1 MKRLNIFDE
10 LREIAQRLKP
20 FEGEMA
26 LQYLVSFSRKGAQ
39 HLKSHAAL
47 QYMLDH
53 PNAGYDELLNA
64 ISPGMDRY
72 DFNKF
77 LTRLRDKI
85 FDSLTLRQNILRK
98 GNYSE
103 WYQARQLVT
112 KNWILIT
119 NLLGRGNQRS
129 ANLLLID
136 QIQKCEIYELYD
148 LLVSL
153 LRIKLEWDGLAHGQ
167 KAFSG
172 LSKKIKDAEIKR
184 DAVYLALEWNTRFYM
199 AADRKASQNEQV
211 GLLTEALS
219 ELQRLYNA
227 TESSTVGQYVHLF
240 EMEYYQALG
249 DYDSAGKSAKKMVEV
264 INSSPALRSDI
275 KLSSAYANL
284 AYNCLLM
291 HEFDACQENI
301 ELSLRGAGVGSYNY
315 VAIKS
320 LQAQAY
326 YFQGNLNAAWEE
338 SDTLLQ
344 SDLIRV
350 APFERSK
357 MVYLQACI
365 LFNRGQF
372 SKAYEYCNSE
382 YALMDTDPEGWNVGV
397 RILSIMCLME
407 MQLLDLADLSID
419 SLRKHLS
426 KNAEEHEF
434 TTRDKAILKI
444 LRNLERT
451 SFDFA
456 KTYFN
461 HQYLFYELESDL
473 SDFAWKIRSHEYVVF
488 HHWFLDKIAQ
498 RPYQFKLPQYTQPEP
513 VHINVK
519 HEL

>member
-10 LREIAQRLKP
+10 LREITQRLKP
-20 FEGEMA
+20 FEGELA

-39 HLKSHAAL
+39 HLKSHEAL

-53 PNAGYDELLNA
+53 PNADYDELLNA
-64 ISPGMDRY
+64 ISPGMDKY

-85 FDSLTLRQNILRK
+85 FDSLTLRQNILRR

-103 WYQARQLVT
+103 WYKARQLVT

-129 ANLLLID
+129 ANLLMSNE
-136 QIQKCEIYELYD
+136 IQTCETYELYD
-148 LLVSL
+148 LLVSI
-153 LRIKLEWDGLAHGQ
+153 LRIKLEWDGLSQGE
-167 KAFSG
+167 KAFSI
-172 LSKKIKDAEIKR
+172 LRSKITEAEKKR

-219 ELQRLYNA
+219 ELQRLYNSTKSA
-227 TESSTVGQYVHLF
+227 TVGQYVYLF
-240 EMEYYQALG
+240 EMEYFQALG
-249 DYDSAGKSAKKMVEV
+249 DYNSAGKSAEKMVHV
-264 INSSPALRSDI
+264 INASPALRSDI
-275 KLSSAYANL
+275 KLSSAYVNL
-284 AYNCLLM
+284 AYNHMLM
-291 HEFDACQENI
+291 HEFDHCQKNI
-301 ELSLRGAGVGSYNY
+301 ELSLRGAGVGSYNF

-320 LQAQAY
+320 LQAQTY
-326 YFQGNLNAAWEE
+326 YFQGNLNMAWEVA
-338 SDTLLQ
+338 DTLLQ

-372 SKAYEYCNSE
+372 SKAYERCNSE

-426 KNAEEHEF
+426 KNPEELEF
-434 TTRDKAILKI
+434 ASRDKAILKI

-461 HQYLFYELESDL
+461 NQDLFYELESDH
-473 SDFAWKIRSHEYVVF
+473 SDYAWKIRSHEYVVF
-488 HHWFLDKIAQ
+488 HHWFLDKIAKL
-498 RPYQFKLPQYTQPEP
+498 PYQFKLPQYTQPEP
-513 VHINVK
+513 VQINEK